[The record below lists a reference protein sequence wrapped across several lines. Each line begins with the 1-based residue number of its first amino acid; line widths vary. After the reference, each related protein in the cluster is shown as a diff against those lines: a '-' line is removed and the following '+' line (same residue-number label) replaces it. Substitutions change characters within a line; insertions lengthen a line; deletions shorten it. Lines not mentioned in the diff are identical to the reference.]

1 MKYALHNGETIFLHP
16 STYAKIPDWRIWAAS
31 GSITCPE
38 CGDQLRLVAGIS
50 QEPYFQH
57 TSRLDC
63 PLQGMDQPDGLPL
76 SAARETAAGSHS
88 PFRKRLAPRQ
98 KIQALLDRAASSLH
112 PAQWQAVTTTEGP
125 LLILAGAG
133 SGKTRV
139 MTARTAYLIREKAVD
154 PRSIMVVTFTTKAAA
169 EIKQRLSEE
178 IPAQQVRA
186 LIAGT
191 FHSLF
196 YRMLQHHDPVRW
208 DGRRLLKHSW
218 QKLRLLRES
227 GLGQGEDLPVK
238 ESDWEAALDVI
249 SRWKNECLQPSDAGV
264 MTPASDEEKWAQTL
278 YPLYESA
285 KDAGGWFDF
294 DDMLLGCYE
303 LLKGDPQVRQFYQ
316 SRIAYLMI
324 DEFQDINRVQ
334 YETVKLL
341 AAPQNNLC
349 VIGDDDQS
357 IYGFRG
363 SDPQY
368 ILGFTKDYPE
378 AKSIVLEVN
387 YRSRS
392 AIVGLGYSLIGNNH
406 SRWKKELKAYH
417 LEEGDCYLFYP
428 ADEEEQAS
436 RIVDE
441 ITCKLAEGISLS
453 DIAILFRTYE
463 STRPLIER
471 LTEAKIPFSCHR
483 EGEAFY
489 EKQAVR
495 WALGYLRLSLDRDD
509 QAALRDILPTLY
521 VSAEQWNEIRSEAI
535 LRDLPLLD
543 ALPRLSRLKV
553 YQRKHLQK
561 VADVLAQLGQCTP
574 VQALEL
580 IYEDLKL
587 RDYVKK
593 RASSRG
599 VGDEERAVDDLRA
612 LLVAARRHLTLRDFL
627 DHTAALLESEK
638 QAFRDM
644 HTNGEGVQLM
654 SIHRAKGLEFDL
666 VFIVDLVEG
675 VLPHEYAMEQLRR
688 GSRQS
693 VEEERRLMYVAITRA
708 RHKLYIG
715 VPQERFGRKARASRF
730 IAEMSRENPPR

>member
-1 MKYALHNGETIFLHP
+1 
-16 STYAKIPDWRIWAAS
+16 
-31 GSITCPE
+31 
-38 CGDQLRLVAGIS
+38 
-50 QEPYFQH
+50 
-57 TSRLDC
+57 
-63 PLQGMDQPDGLPL
+63 
-76 SAARETAAGSHS
+76 
-88 PFRKRLAPRQ
+88 
-98 KIQALLDRAASSLH
+98 
-112 PAQWQAVTTTEGP
+112 
-125 LLILAGAG
+125 
-133 SGKTRV
+133 
-139 MTARTAYLIREKAVD
+139 
-154 PRSIMVVTFTTKAAA
+154 
-169 EIKQRLSEE
+169 
-178 IPAQQVRA
+178 
-186 LIAGT
+186 
-191 FHSLF
+191 
-196 YRMLQHHDPVRW
+196 
-208 DGRRLLKHSW
+208 
-218 QKLRLLRES
+218 
-227 GLGQGEDLPVK
+227 
-238 ESDWEAALDVI
+238 
-249 SRWKNECLQPSDAGV
+249 
-264 MTPASDEEKWAQTL
+264 
-278 YPLYESA
+278 
-285 KDAGGWFDF
+285 
-294 DDMLLGCYE
+294 
-303 LLKGDPQVRQFYQ
+303 
-316 SRIAYLMI
+316 MI